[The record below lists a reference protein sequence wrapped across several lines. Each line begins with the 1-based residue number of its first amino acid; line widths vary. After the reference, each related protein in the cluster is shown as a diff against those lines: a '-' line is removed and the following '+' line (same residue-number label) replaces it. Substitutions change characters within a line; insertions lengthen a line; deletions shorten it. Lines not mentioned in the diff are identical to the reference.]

1 MNMSVGEQLKR
12 ARLELHLHLKDA
24 TQATKIQPWALEA
37 LEADRLHLTMSPIYV
52 KGFLSTYAKFLHLD
66 PETLIAQLFPARPPG
81 PPSTPAGAGGELTR
95 RAGEPSPPAAE
106 PAVPAALPT
115 TSYAVVDAWPMIRRV
130 GVVAMGV
137 AGIALI
143 MLVNPLRWIAPK
155 TSHHQ
160 KASLSVS
167 THQAPPSL
175 ATTLSFEPTQPL
187 ELSIRA
193 HRTTWVSVRVDGR
206 LLAQQQLAAGSQETW
221 KARRHLELVV
231 STPSHVEVWLN
242 GQSISPLAVAHGG
255 RLVITHTHI
264 KSLAASAE

>member
-66 PETLIAQLFPARPPG
+66 PETLIAQLFP
-81 PPSTPAGAGGELTR
+81 
-95 RAGEPSPPAAE
+95 EPSPPAAE
-106 PAVPAALPT
+106 PAVPAALPK
-115 TSYAVVDAWPMIRRV
+115 TSYALVDAWPMIRRV

-143 MLVNPLRWIAPK
+143 VLVNPLRWIAPK

-167 THQAPPSL
+167 THQTPPSL
-175 ATTLSFEPTQPL
+175 ATTLSLEPTQPL

-264 KSLAASAE
+264 TSLAASAE